1 MIATDINQIVLIAAR
16 PEKEAAIA
24 RVAEERRR
32 QAEAAAVELRQA
44 KVELERANQELTR
57 SNDELRQFAYIASHD
72 LQEPLRSVTSF
83 CNLLKEEYQGRLDE
97 QADNYI
103 ERVVQGAKRMKAL
116 VTGLLSYSRVSH
128 DEQPPLSDV
137 DLREV
142 AADAIANLQSSV
154 QDSGAEISLGD
165 LPMVMGDRLQLCQLL
180 QNLLSNAILY
190 RGERPPK
197 IHVDAT
203 RDGNRWEFA
212 VEDNGIGIAP
222 EYHQQVFEIFRRLHC
237 RDKYPGTGIGLAVC
251 KKIVQR
257 HGGRIWVESQPGA
270 GTTFRFT
277 LQATTETQVDESESQ
292 LSTARVS

>member
-16 PEKEAAIA
+16 AEKEAAIA

-32 QAEAAAVELRQA
+32 QAEAATVELRQA

-83 CNLLKEEYQGRLDE
+83 CNLLKEKYQGRLDE

-142 AADAIANLQSSV
+142 AADAIANLQS
-154 QDSGAEISLGD
+154 
-165 LPMVMGDRLQLCQLL
+165 
-180 QNLLSNAILY
+180 
-190 RGERPPK
+190 
-197 IHVDAT
+197 
-203 RDGNRWEFA
+203 
-212 VEDNGIGIAP
+212 
-222 EYHQQVFEIFRRLHC
+222 
-237 RDKYPGTGIGLAVC
+237 
-251 KKIVQR
+251 
-257 HGGRIWVESQPGA
+257 
-270 GTTFRFT
+270 
-277 LQATTETQVDESESQ
+277 
-292 LSTARVS
+292 